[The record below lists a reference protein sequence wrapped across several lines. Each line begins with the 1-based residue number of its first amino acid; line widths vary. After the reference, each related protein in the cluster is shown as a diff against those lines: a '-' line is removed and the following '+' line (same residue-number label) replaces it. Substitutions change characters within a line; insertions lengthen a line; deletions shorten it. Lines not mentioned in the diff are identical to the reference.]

1 MGPGMIGGL
10 RKGWIG
16 EAAVAAALFLVL
28 FARILV
34 PSGYM
39 PVATAN
45 GVLVT
50 LCTGNGPVEM
60 LLDLGRDHAP
70 AKHDSSGMD
79 APCAFAG
86 MGGGTLAAAPV
97 LAVFVAIEAGR
108 TLSRAIADL
117 TVHRLAAPPPPA
129 IGPPARA

>member
-1 MGPGMIGGL
+1 MIGGL
-10 RKGWIG
+10 RKGWIREG
-16 EAAVAAALFLVL
+16 VVAAALFLVL

-39 PVATAN
+39 PVATAD
-45 GVLVT
+45 GVVVT
-50 LCTGNGPVEM
+50 LCTGNGPVEV
-60 LLDLGRDHAP
+60 LLDLEGGHVP
-70 AKHDSSGMD
+70 TKHDSGMD

-86 MGGGTLAAAPV
+86 MGAGALAAAPV
-97 LAVFVAIEAGR
+97 LAVLVAIDAGR
-108 TLSRAIADL
+108 TFSRAVADL

>member
-1 MGPGMIGGL
+1 MIGGL
-10 RKGWIG
+10 RKGWIQEG
-16 EAAVAAALFLVL
+16 AVAAALFLVL

-60 LLDLGRDHAP
+60 LVDLGSDDAP
-70 AKHDSSGMD
+70 GKHGSSGM

-97 LAVFVAIEAGR
+97 LAVFVAIDAGR
-108 TLSRAIADL
+108 TFSRAIADL